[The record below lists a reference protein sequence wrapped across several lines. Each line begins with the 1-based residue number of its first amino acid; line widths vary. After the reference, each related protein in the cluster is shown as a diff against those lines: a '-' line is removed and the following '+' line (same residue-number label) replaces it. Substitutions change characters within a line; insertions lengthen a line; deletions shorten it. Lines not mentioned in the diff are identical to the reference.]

1 MKPLLFFSHS
11 SADRDRAE
19 TLVRALE
26 ARGTFKTTFDV
37 RDLRQGEE
45 YAPQLFKWLSR
56 CHGGVLLL
64 TQNVMRN
71 AP

>member
-19 TLVRALE
+19 TRVRALE

-37 RDLRQGEE
+37 R
-45 YAPQLFKWLSR
+45 
-56 CHGGVLLL
+56 
-64 TQNVMRN
+64 
-71 AP
+71 